1 MNARR
6 GFLKNLGLFGAAV
19 AGASAAAANNIARPA
34 ETVGEKIDHLAPN
47 NNTTFQLQATNREYS
62 SEAMRIDGSGNLGIG
77 TRSPLSGLSVDDLES
92 PSSFYFVPQPTPSEM
107 NKVELSVGKDNRL
120 WTKVDG
126 QWKRLAIE

>member
-47 NNTTFQLQATNREYS
+47 NTTLEFQATNREV
-62 SEAMRIDGSGNLGIG
+62 MRIDGNGNLGIG
-77 TRSPLSGLSVDDLES
+77 TTSPYANLSVES
-92 PSSFYFVPQPTPSEM
+92 SSGFYFVTPPAPSEM

>member
-77 TRSPLSGLSVDDLES
+77 TTSPYADLSVE
-92 PSSFYFVPQPTPSEM
+92 PSSGFYFVPQPTPSEM